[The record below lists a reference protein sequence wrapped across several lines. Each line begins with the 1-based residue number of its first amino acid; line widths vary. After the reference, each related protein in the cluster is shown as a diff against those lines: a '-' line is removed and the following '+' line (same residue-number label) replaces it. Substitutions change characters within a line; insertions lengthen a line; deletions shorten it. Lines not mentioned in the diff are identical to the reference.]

1 MRKNNFYLRK
11 ELLVLLSPFSVGDAL
26 TVLPRGIHGPC
37 KKVNMPV
44 ILVFFLASGWSAL
57 VYQVVWQRVLF
68 RVYGVDIHAT
78 TYVVTAFMLGLGV
91 GSLLGGALSRRF
103 PMHAIFLFGAF
114 ELGIGLFGLL
124 SVSLFEWVARFT
136 AGTSDLFVAGL
147 SFSLLL
153 LPTLMM
159 GATLPILTGYA
170 SVRSK
175 NVGRS
180 VSKLYLVNTLGA
192 ALGAWSAGHFLL
204 STLGLRGSSLVAAV
218 VNLSLA
224 IIVLLLWQRIPMLG
238 KAQKAEAGSVGS

>member
-1 MRKNNFYLRK
+1 
-11 ELLVLLSPFSVGDAL
+11 
-26 TVLPRGIHGPC
+26 
-37 KKVNMPV
+37 MPI
-44 ILVFFLASGWSAL
+44 ILIFFLASGWSAL

-103 PMHAIFLFGAF
+103 PTHSIFLFGAF

-124 SVSLFEWVARFT
+124 SINLFEWVARFT
-136 AGTSDLFVAGL
+136 AGTNDLFVARL

-153 LPTLMM
+153 IPTLMM

-170 SVRSK
+170 SERSK

-180 VSKLYLVNTLGA
+180 VSLLYLVNTLGA

-204 STLGLRGSSLVAAV
+204 SALGLRGSSLVAAV
-218 VNLSLA
+218 VNLALA
-224 IIVLLLWQRIPMLG
+224 IIVLLVWRRIPAPSNVQ
-238 KAQKAEAGSVGS
+238 KAQATSAGA